1 MAAIFLAAVLMLT
14 GCGTGAGES
23 SSTGSKETQTTE
35 ADGNPGCRMGDRAWT
50 AAYAGSVSAFRMDPS
65 SADKDFSEISEI

>member
-1 MAAIFLAAVLMLT
+1 MAAIFLAAALMLT

-35 ADGNPGCRMGDRAWT
+35 ADDIKTEGQQENDT
-50 AAYAGSVSAFRMDPS
+50 ADTEETTMPKKQRVHLTA
-65 SADKDFSEISEI
+65 KHLI